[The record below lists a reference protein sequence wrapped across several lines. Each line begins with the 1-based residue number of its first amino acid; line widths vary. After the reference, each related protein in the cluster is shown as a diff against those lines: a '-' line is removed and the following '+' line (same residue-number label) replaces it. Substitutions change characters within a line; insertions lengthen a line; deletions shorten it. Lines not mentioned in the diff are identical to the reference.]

1 MERKI
6 LHCDLNNFYASVECL
21 YRPDL
26 AGVPVAV
33 GGDADRRHGIV
44 LAKNMPAKNC
54 GVKTGETLWQARQKC
69 AGLVV
74 LPPDFEKYERF
85 SRMAQDIYATYADR
99 IQPFGIDEC
108 WLDVTGIRRGGN
120 EIGHEIRLRIKEEL
134 GVTIS
139 VGVSFNKVFAKL
151 GSDMKKPDAVTIIGK
166 DDFREKVWPLPIGD
180 LLYAGSATV
189 RGLHAMGITTIG
201 LLAASDE
208 AVIAKRFGKVGLML
222 RRYAVGQD
230 DEAVEVEG
238 YRRDPK
244 SIGNSVT
251 TPKDLICRE
260 DVLLIATLMA
270 EKVAARLRGA
280 EMRAG
285 GVCVSIRDADLRWE
299 EYYGRLE
306 TPTACSGE
314 LVRAAMELFDAGW
327 KFEGRPAIRALGVRA
342 VHLLREAEAV
352 QLDMEGRE
360 QREIRISGLEAGI
373 DKLRERYGREAICR
387 AVMLTRPDLVK
398 TGRRLENPLPAPRKA
413 R

>member
-26 AGVPVAV
+26 AYVPVAV
-33 GGDADRRHGIV
+33 GGDAERRHGIV
-44 LAKNMPAKNC
+44 LAKNMPAKAC

-85 SRMAQDIYATYADR
+85 SRMAQDIYAAYADR

-108 WLDVTGIRRGGN
+108 WLDVTGIRR
-120 EIGHEIRLRIKEEL
+120 EAFDIGDEIRRRVKEEL

-151 GSDMKKPDAVTIIGK
+151 GSDMKKPDAVTVISK
-166 DDFREKVWPLPIGD
+166 SNFREVVWPLPIGE

-222 RRYAVGQD
+222 RRYARGQD

-238 YRRDPK
+238 YRREPK

-260 DVLLIATLMA
+260 EVSLIATLLA
-270 EKVAARLRGA
+270 EKVAARLRKA
-280 EMRAG
+280 SMRAG
-285 GVCVSIRDADLRWE
+285 GVCISIRDADLRWE
-299 EYYGRLE
+299 EYYGKLE
-306 TPTACSGE
+306 TATACSGE
-314 LVRAAMELFDAGW
+314 LIETAMALFDAGW
-327 KFEGRPAIRALGVRA
+327 DFGARPAIRAFGVRA
-342 VHLLREAEAV
+342 VHLLREAESI

-360 QREIRISGLEAGI
+360 QREMRISSLEERI
-373 DKLRERYGREAICR
+373 DRLRERYGKDAVCR
-387 AVMLTRPDLVK
+387 AVMLTRPDLVRM
-398 TGRRLENPLPAPRKA
+398 GRRLENPLPAPRKA
-413 R
+413 Q